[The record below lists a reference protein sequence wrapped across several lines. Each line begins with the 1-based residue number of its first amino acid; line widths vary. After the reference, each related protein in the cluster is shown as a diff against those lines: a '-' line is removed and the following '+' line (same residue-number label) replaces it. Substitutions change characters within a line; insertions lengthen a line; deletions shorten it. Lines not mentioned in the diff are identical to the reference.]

1 MVAVMAE
8 VDHRNSRQSTA
19 WSLLLLVIVWSLQL
33 AMLMPLPV
41 TAAVTVGVAIYLVRG
56 FRRTH
61 PTL

>member
-1 MVAVMAE
+1 MAE
-8 VDHRNSRQSTA
+8 GDHRSSRQGAA

-33 AMLMPLPV
+33 AILMPLPV